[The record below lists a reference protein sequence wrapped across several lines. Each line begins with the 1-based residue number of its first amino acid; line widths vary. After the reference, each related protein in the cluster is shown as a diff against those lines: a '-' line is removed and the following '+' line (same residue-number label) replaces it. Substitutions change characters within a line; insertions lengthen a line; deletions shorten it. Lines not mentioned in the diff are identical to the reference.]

1 MTASLLALLLPLA
14 LAGEPEVAA
23 TAAAG
28 PSAPAGEPTVAAT
41 AAAGPPAPASE
52 PTVVAT
58 AAAESASLSR
68 KDVRKLF
75 TGRKRSFANGVAVRL
90 LLPPP
95 GSAEMDWLTGSVL
108 GLPPDVYRRYLA
120 EQAYRRGDPLPPTV
134 EDASDA
140 ISAAEAQVSGTSVL
154 TVVARPANAPLT
166 PVVIAP

>member
-1 MTASLLALLLPLA
+1 MTTTLLALILPLA
-14 LAGEPEVAA
+14 LAD
-23 TAAAG
+23 
-28 PSAPAGEPTVAAT
+28 EPTVAAT
-41 AAAGPPAPASE
+41 TTAEPSAPAGE

-58 AAAESASLSR
+58 AAAESASLSS

-120 EQAYRRGDPLPPTV
+120 EQAYRRGDPPPPTV
-134 EDASDA
+134 KDASDA
-140 ISAAEAQVSGTSVL
+140 IAVAEAQESGTSIL
-154 TVVARPANAPLT
+154 TVVPRPADAPLT